1 MLRTYVC
8 VRMRAYAC
16 ARERPHMKELQ
27 VQKIRH
33 YYYYY
38 Y

>member
-8 VRMRAYAC
+8 VRMRAYAR
-16 ARERPHMKELQ
+16 ARERATSRSIFLG
-27 VQKIRH
+27 KIRH